1 MKLLSL
7 KKVISI
13 LMLACIFSVACISDY
28 TYAAESNTPS
38 ISIEE
43 TNSNPRI
50 ILLETTK
57 TKTVTHSSGNTIK
70 IKATIVYR
78 DESSNSTGHYI
89 VNVEDLTITSYSG
102 WVKATNASII
112 SKTYSNNCQTVTVKF
127 SYQASI
133 GEGYT
138 TYTAQVSFTV

>member
-43 TNSNPRI
+43 TNSN
-50 ILLETTK
+50 
-57 TKTVTHSSGNTIK
+57 
-70 IKATIVYR
+70 
-78 DESSNSTGHYI
+78 
-89 VNVEDLTITSYSG
+89 
-102 WVKATNASII
+102 ASIAR
-112 SKTYSNNCQTVTVKF
+112 F
-127 SYQASI
+127 
-133 GEGYT
+133 
-138 TYTAQVSFTV
+138 